1 MCFMMIMIIVII
13 IKWRKFITLPDNF
26 IAIIIDIWCFEY
38 EIRCDSSISSSS
50 SSSFIIMIL
59 VQLVVID
66 SFLLKS
72 SDLKEAEVDDDDDI
86 DANDDAV
93 SIDLLSQ

>member
-1 MCFMMIMIIVII
+1 
-13 IKWRKFITLPDNF
+13 
-26 IAIIIDIWCFEY
+26 
-38 EIRCDSSISSSS
+38 
-50 SSSFIIMIL
+50 MIL